1 MNVRGIK
8 KKAIVAGAGA
18 LALIMTGG
26 IARMGMPVE
35 MLSLFHFC
43 HT

>member
-26 IARMGMPVE
+26 IARMGPGMNVLHALE
-35 MLSLFHFC
+35 AL
-43 HT
+43 